1 MGVMLVDRR
10 FFLGAAGA
18 AAFGTP
24 LRSQTKLYTLEP
36 DPAGKTLKT
45 PAGRTVFTYLTQKPE
60 GVPLAGNSVC
70 CFHPVNT
77 PSGERVT
84 DIAPP
89 DHRDHRGAFFAWGNM
104 DFHRGDRILK
114 GDFWGWGHYAPTE
127 GRVITNREVR
137 LVNATAKSAEVSV
150 RNDWTIDGEKV
161 LDEFTTAR
169 ARQDQAAN
177 ILDLVFRFTSDGD
190 VTVNQMAF
198 TGFVVRCRK
207 DGQSYLSDSK
217 GKVDLPDSNA
227 LKPETDWPAAD
238 WYSYTIALNQGSTV
252 AAAVIDHP
260 DNPHSL
266 WHEPRGVAFLNPCIS
281 ALQPV
286 TIPAG
291 KPMTLRYRTV
301 FHDGAFPDG
310 MLERLTAEWHRSR

>member
-1 MGVMLVDRR
+1 MLTDRR
-10 FFLGAAGA
+10 LFLGAAGA
-18 AAFGTP
+18 AVLGAP
-24 LRSQTKLYTLEP
+24 ILNSQTKTYTLEP

-45 PAGRTVFTYLTQKPE
+45 PDGRVVFTYLTRKPD
-60 GVPLAGNSVC
+60 GVPLAGNSAC

-104 DFHRGDRILK
+104 DFHRKSGVIK
-114 GDFWGWGHYAPTE
+114 GDFWGWGHYAPIE
-127 GRVITNREVR
+127 GRVITNRDVR
-137 LVNATAKSAEVSV
+137 LVNATAKSAEVAV
-150 RNDWTIDGEKV
+150 QNDWTIAGEKV
-161 LDEFTTAR
+161 LDESVSAR
-169 ARQDQAAN
+169 AHEERGAS

-207 DGQSYLSDSK
+207 DGQSYLSDPK
-217 GKVDLPDSNA
+217 GKVTLPDSNA

-238 WYSYTIALNQGSTV
+238 WYSYTIALNDGKYV

-260 DNPHSL
+260 GNPLSL
-266 WHEPRGVAFLNPCIS
+266 WHEPRSVAFLNPCIS
-281 ALQPV
+281 ALAPV
-286 TIPAG
+286 NIPAG
-291 KPMTLRYRTV
+291 KPLILRYRTV
-301 FHDGAFPDG
+301 FHDGEFPTG
-310 MLERLTAEWHRSR
+310 MLDELAAVWRKTQ